1 METGNT
7 VRVLA
12 AMLAF
17 GLLAGCSSEKNK
29 DLQGF
34 METAKEQPVGEI
46 EPLPTFRPYQTFRY
60 SAIALRS
67 PFDKPLSAIAKE
79 DSSNSRLAIEPDEN
93 RKKEY
98 LEEFNFSSFTLV
110 GVIDQGGTT
119 WSLIDDGDG
128 GVHRITV
135 GNFLG
140 KNHGKITG
148 VSDTRMEVLE
158 IVPDGKGGW
167 VERPRTL
174 ALKGSD

>member
-1 METGNT
+1 MDTGIT
-7 VRVLA
+7 VRAVA
-12 AMLAF
+12 MMLAF
-17 GLLAGCSSEKNK
+17 GLLVGCGSEQYE
-29 DLQGF
+29 DLRVF
-34 METAKEQPVGEI
+34 MEDAKNQPVGEI

-79 DSSNSRLAIEPDEN
+79 DSSGKLAVEPDEN

-98 LEEFNFSSFTLV
+98 LEGFNFSSFSLV
-110 GVIDQGGTT
+110 GVLDQGGTT
-119 WSLIDDGDG
+119 WSLVDDGDG
-128 GVHRITV
+128 GVHRTTV
-135 GNFLG
+135 GNYLG

-174 ALKGSD
+174 ALKGSN

>member
-1 METGNT
+1 METGNI
-7 VRVLA
+7 VRALTIAV
-12 AMLAF
+12 AF
-17 GLLAGCSSEKNK
+17 GLLSGCSGEKNK
-29 DLQGF
+29 DLQVF
-34 METAKEQPVGEI
+34 MEDAKQQPVGEI

-67 PFDKPLSAIAKE
+67 PFDKPLTAIAKE
-79 DSSNSRLAIEPDEN
+79 DSSGKLAIEPDEN

-98 LEEFNFSSFTLV
+98 LEGFNFSSFSLV
-110 GVIDQGGTT
+110 GVLDQGGTT
-119 WSLIDDGDG
+119 WSLVDDGEG

>member
-1 METGNT
+1 MDTSIT
-7 VRVLA
+7 VRAVA
-12 AMLAF
+12 MMLAF
-17 GLLAGCSSEKNK
+17 GLLVGCGGEQHE
-29 DLQGF
+29 DLRVF
-34 METAKEQPVGEI
+34 MESAKTQPVGEI

-79 DSSNSRLAIEPDEN
+79 DSSGKLAVEPDEN

-98 LEEFNFSSFTLV
+98 LEGFNFSSFSLV
-110 GVIDQGGTT
+110 GVLDQGGTT
-119 WSLIDDGDG
+119 WSLVDDGDG
-128 GVHRITV
+128 GVHRITI
-135 GNFLG
+135 GNYLG

-158 IVPDGKGGW
+158 IVPDGKGDW

-174 ALKGSD
+174 ALKGSN

>member
-7 VRVLA
+7 VRALTMTLA
-12 AMLAF
+12 L
-17 GLLAGCSSEKNK
+17 GLLAGCSGEKNK
-29 DLQGF
+29 DLQAF
-34 METAKEQPVGEI
+34 MEKAKSQPVGEI

-79 DSSNSRLAIEPDEN
+79 DSSGKLAVEPDEN

-98 LEEFNFSSFTLV
+98 LEGFNFSSFSLV
-110 GVIDQGGTT
+110 GVLDQGGTT
-119 WSLIDDGDG
+119 WSLVDDGEG

-158 IVPDGKGGW
+158 IVPDGKGSW

-174 ALKGSD
+174 ALKGSN

>member
-1 METGNT
+1 MDTGILART
-7 VRVLA
+7 VTIL
-12 AMLAF
+12 LAF
-17 GLLAGCSSEKNK
+17 GLLVGCGAEKHE
-29 DLQGF
+29 DLRVF
-34 METAKEQPVGEI
+34 MEEAKSQPVGEI

-79 DSSNSRLAIEPDEN
+79 DSSGKLAVEPDEH

-98 LEEFNFSSFTLV
+98 LESFNFSSFSLV
-110 GVIDQGGTT
+110 GVLDQGGTT
-119 WSLIDDGDG
+119 WSLVDDGGG
-128 GVHRITV
+128 GVHRITI

-140 KNHGKITG
+140 KNHGRITG

-174 ALKGSD
+174 ALKGNN

>member
-1 METGNT
+1 METGNV
-7 VRVLA
+7 VRALTTI
-12 AMLAF
+12 LAF
-17 GLLAGCSSEKNK
+17 GLLVGCSGEKNK
-29 DLQGF
+29 DLQVF
-34 METAKEQPVGEI
+34 MEKAKNQPVGEI

-79 DSSNSRLAIEPDEN
+79 DSSGRLAVEPDEN

-98 LEEFNFSSFTLV
+98 LEGFNFSSFSLV
-110 GVIDQGGTT
+110 GVLDQGDTT
-119 WSLIDDGDG
+119 WSLVDDGEG

-174 ALKGSD
+174 ALKGSN

>member
-1 METGNT
+1 MDTGMM
-7 VRVLA
+7 VRAATIALA
-12 AMLAF
+12 L
-17 GLLAGCSSEKNK
+17 GLITGCGDREHA
-29 DLQGF
+29 DLQLF
-34 METAKEQPVGEI
+34 MEDAKSQPVGEI

-67 PFDKPLSAIAKE
+67 PFDMPLSAIAKE
-79 DSSNSRLAIEPDEN
+79 DSSGKLAVEPDEN

-98 LEEFNFSSFTLV
+98 LEGFNFSSFSLV
-110 GVIDQGGTT
+110 GVLDQGGTT
-119 WSLIDDGDG
+119 WSLVDDGDG
-128 GVHRITV
+128 GVHRITI
-135 GNFLG
+135 GNYLG

-174 ALKGSD
+174 ALKESN

>member
-7 VRVLA
+7 VRALIIL
-12 AMLAF
+12 LAF
-17 GLLAGCSSEKNK
+17 GSLAGCVGDKNK
-29 DLQGF
+29 DLQVF
-34 METAKEQPVGEI
+34 MEEAKSQPVGEI

-79 DSSNSRLAIEPDEN
+79 DSAGKLAVEPDEH

-98 LEEFNFSSFTLV
+98 LEGFNFSSFSLV
-110 GVIDQGGTT
+110 GVLDQGGTT
-119 WSLIDDGDG
+119 WSLVDDGDG

-148 VSDTRMEVLE
+148 VSNTRMEVLE

-174 ALKGSD
+174 ALKGSN